1 MSLRL
6 KVTLIFT
13 LSMLAVVAIV
23 GVWLAR
29 SLSHSMDVA
38 LDTSLRVRADALAQ
52 QYGGGTGF
60 QDGALRASGLSP
72 VDTLAQIVD
81 SSGRLVESSEGAGT
95 RPLLTPGQQAQARIA
110 PLSLNLTLPG
120 GEPVRVFAT
129 AMPGGGAPGLVITGT
144 SRRATVATLHD
155 VLMEMVIGGAVLMGV
170 AAAVEWAAVGATL
183 KPIERM
189 RVTAE
194 QISGDTGTTARLP
207 VGRARDE
214 VARLGHT
221 FNALLERMQHAL
233 DQQRRFVADASHEL
247 RTPLTM
253 LRAELELGSRAG
265 RRPEEVQRSVR
276 SAYADTERLVRLV
289 DSLLAQATADAPAAK
304 TEHIQVDLA
313 GAVSEA
319 VDLMSRAHGEVQV
332 GLDVDQEP
340 LPLIGSRDRLVQL
353 TINLI
358 DNAVKASS
366 PGGRVQVSVRNTGS
380 GVLLCVRDHGPG
392 FDPEFLPNATERF
405 SRERPGET
413 GDSGVGL
420 GLAIVES
427 IAREH
432 AATLQITNPPGGG
445 AQVCVEFPIQR
456 VAPDRNRDY

>member
-1 MSLRL
+1 MSRPGRAAEDTVVRRARLRIVWTTGVV
-6 KVTLIFT
+6 VTLLVT
-13 LSMLAVVAIV
+13 LVGAVAYTVMTHAQDAQV
-23 GVWLAR
+23 RREVRYGAAYGDPERPPGCMWL
-29 SLSHSMDVA
+29 
-38 LDTSLRVRADALAQ
+38 
-52 QYGGGTGF
+52 YGPGGTGAS
-60 QDGALRASGLSP
+60 DGPEGFPLRADLDR
-72 VDTLAQIVD
+72 V
-81 SSGRLVESSEGAGT
+81 RLT
-95 RPLLTPGQQAQARIA
+95 
-110 PLSLNLTLPG
+110 
-120 GEPVRVFAT
+120 GEPVERTVRR
-129 AMPGGGAPGLVITGT
+129 GGAAYRVRTQLRRDGDVVQAVLDLRLQLADRDHLWLALGAAEGVGLV
-144 SRRATVATLHD
+144 AA
-155 VLMEMVIGGAVLMGV
+155 V
-170 AAAVEWAAVGATL
+170 AAGLVLGCRAVAPL
-183 KPIERM
+183 
-189 RVTAE
+189 AE
-194 QISGDTGTTARLP
+194 ALAR
-207 VGRARDE
+207 
-214 VARLGHT
+214 
-221 FNALLERMQHAL
+221 
-233 DQQRRFVADASHEL
+233 QRRFVADASHEL